1 MIFTNTHTRL
11 FKRLALLLPFYTF
24 IRIGFFLTHEDLYT
38 AVERGDL
45 LLSFLL
51 GIRFDIAALCLIN
64 APFLIL
70 SFLNIENAKFEKVE
84 RLLFV
89 LLNSAGL
96 ITSIN
101 DYELFNFTG
110 KRLSIDF
117 FYIADDI
124 LTQLPQ
130 IMIYY
135 WHYSIVGFFLIFI
148 FYQFDKKIFPLKISR
163 ANSVA
168 KFVTPIVLLAL
179 CFIGIRG
186 GLQSKSINVQ
196 SAFVQGS
203 NELGQLVL
211 NTPYHFIRTLKSSR
225 VSKPLFLENSQ
236 VAQYVKNSHS
246 PSGVLSK
253 RNVVLIILESF
264 SLEYIEEG
272 YTPFLRSL
280 FSQGLYFDK
289 HLANGR
295 KSIEAL
301 PSILCSIPSLL
312 SEPFSK
318 SAFQGNKITCLPDIL
333 KSQGYTNYFFHA
345 GTRGTMGF
353 ESFVLSHGFDKYF
366 AKEDYPLKD
375 DFDGT
380 WGIYDGPYLQYVGD
394 KISNMPEPF
403 MAGVFTLSSHQP
415 YAIPMNLKNV
425 FNKGTLEIHESIGY
439 ADWALK
445 NFFEY
450 AKTQPWYERT
460 LFVITADHASKL
472 GSAKFNNII
481 GNYRVPL
488 LLLAPGHKFEQSGE
502 QVTQHSDIPY
512 TVLDLLGI
520 EAKQMSLM
528 GHSALDKSHQRAFN
542 LIGGTNYILAKNEGF
557 YMTTS
562 NAEVTFHS
570 YDWSTGKV
578 GEAKRSED
586 LELRAYL
593 QYFFNSLISN
603 SFEVK

>member
-1 MIFTNTHTRL
+1 MVFTKAH
-11 FKRLALLLPFYTF
+11 KRLLKRLILLLPVYTL
-24 IRIGFFLTHEDLYT
+24 IRIGFYLNHQDAFVGVGRENI
-38 AVERGDL
+38 

-51 GIRFDIAALCLIN
+51 GIRFDIAALCLLN
-64 APFLIL
+64 VPVVIL
-70 SFLNIENAKFEKVE
+70 SFFNVKNDRFEKIE

-89 LLNSAGL
+89 FLNAFGI

-110 KRLSIDF
+110 KRLSLDF

-130 IMIYY
+130 IMFYY
-135 WHYSIVGFFLIFI
+135 WHYSFFGFFFLYL
-148 FYQFDKKIFPLKISR
+148 FYRFDRKLFPLKISPY
-163 ANSVA
+163 NFVST
-168 KFVTPIVLLAL
+168 FVTPFILVAL
-179 CFIGIRG
+179 CFVGIRG

-196 SAFVQGS
+196 SAFIQGN

-211 NTPYHFIRTLKSSR
+211 NTPYHFVRTLKSSR
-225 VSKPLFLENSQ
+225 INRPHFVPNE
-236 VAQYVKNSHS
+236 VVPHYVHQTLY

-272 YTPFLRSL
+272 YTPFLSTL
-280 FSQGLYFDK
+280 IPEGLYFDK

-312 SEPFSK
+312 IEPFSK
-318 SAFQGNKITCLPDIL
+318 STFQGNKITCLPDL
-333 KSQGYTNYFFHA
+333 LRKAGYTNHFFHA
-345 GTRGTMGF
+345 GSRGTMSF
-353 ESFVLSHGFDKYF
+353 DSFVLSHGFDKYF
-366 AKEDYPLKD
+366 AREDYPLKD

-394 KISNMPEPF
+394 QISKMPEPF

-415 YAIPMNLKNV
+415 YAIPPALKDV
-425 FNKGTLEIHESIGY
+425 FNKGKLEIHESIGY

-450 AKTQPWYERT
+450 AKKQPWYERT
-460 LFVITADHASKL
+460 LFVITADHTSKL
-472 GSAKFNNII
+472 SSLKFNNLL

-488 LLLAPGHKFEQSGE
+488 LLVAPGHKFEPTPSL
-502 QVTQHSDIPY
+502 VTQHSDIPY
-512 TVLDLLGI
+512 TVLDLLGL
-520 EAKQMSLM
+520 EADGLSLM
-528 GHSALDKSHQRAFN
+528 GRSAFGKRGQGAFN
-542 LIGGTNYILAKNEGF
+542 LIGGNNYIFARTEGL
-557 YMTTS
+557 YTS
-562 NAEVTFHS
+562 SADGQVTFQT
-570 YDWSTGKV
+570 YDWSTGQL
-578 GEAKRSED
+578 GAASPSED
-586 LELRAYL
+586 LELKAYL

-603 SFEVK
+603 NFKLD